1 MDKIIG
7 LIGCGRWG
15 RNILRDLL
23 SLECR
28 VIVADPLPQARETAL
43 RMGAELAVEN
53 SSLMDD
59 YSCDGYIIASPILTL
74 PDESGKMLQRGKP
87 VFCEKPVF
95 ITAEEKERL
104 LTAGAAERLF
114 AMYKFCY
121 HPGIDALRL
130 IVASKELGQVE
141 AVILRRLNWDDDFQ
155 ETDCLWLAGVHQIS
169 IAHRLLGYVPEP
181 EMASVSLHDGIVTA
195 ASITLGKSLPVM
207 ITISSR
213 HPVKEMSV
221 AVLCSGGVAL
231 LPDPYAGAIVIKKDG
246 HGDEQRRI
254 SKEMPLLLELKDFL
268 KYLQNGCQPRCG
280 FDMAAGVS
288 STICK
293 IRHIASV

>member
-23 SLECR
+23 SLRCR
-28 VIVADPLPQARETAL
+28 VIVADPSPQARETAL
-43 RMGAELAVEN
+43 RMGAELTVEN
-53 SSLMDD
+53 SSQMDD

-74 PDESGKMLQRGKP
+74 PDESQMMLRHGKP
-87 VFCEKPVF
+87 IFCEKPVF
-95 ITAEEKERL
+95 ITTEEKERL
-104 LTAGAAERLF
+104 LMAGAAERLF

-121 HPGIDALRL
+121 HPGIEALRSI
-130 IVASKELGQVE
+130 IVSEELGPLE
-141 AVILRRLNWDDDFQ
+141 TIILRRLNWDDGFQ
-155 ETDCLWLAGVHQIS
+155 GTDCLWLAGVHQIS

-181 EMASVSLHDGIVTA
+181 EKASVSLHDGIVTA

-231 LPDPYAGAIVIKKDG
+231 LSDAYARAIIIKKEG
-246 HGDEQRRI
+246 HANEQRSI
-254 SKEMPLLLELKDFL
+254 SSKMPLLLELKEFL
-268 KYLQNGCQPRCG
+268 EYLQKGCQPRCG

-293 IRHIASV
+293 IGRISSV